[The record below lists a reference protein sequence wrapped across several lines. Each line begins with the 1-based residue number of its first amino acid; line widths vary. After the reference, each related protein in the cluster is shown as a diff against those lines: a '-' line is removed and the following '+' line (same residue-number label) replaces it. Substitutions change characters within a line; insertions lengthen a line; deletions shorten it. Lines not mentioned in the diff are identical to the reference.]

1 MTMLVV
7 THEMGFARDV
17 SSRVFY
23 MDLGE
28 VHEEGPPATLFD
40 EPRQERTR
48 AFVQRIRRQEWT
60 LAAADSDLQ
69 SLQAQMLS
77 YCERLAVPSRLQNRL
92 ILVTDELIAL
102 HRIQAPGL
110 GLDLHLSW
118 SERSAALSVL
128 TSRSDASP
136 GWLDV
141 TAAAD
146 DLGLRLIQGLVTRL
160 EEELRDG
167 RRLLTIQF

>member
-1 MTMLVV
+1 
-7 THEMGFARDV
+7 
-17 SSRVFY
+17 
-23 MDLGE
+23 
-28 VHEEGPPATLFD
+28 
-40 EPRQERTR
+40 
-48 AFVQRIRRQEWT
+48 
-60 LAAADSDLQ
+60 
-69 SLQAQMLS
+69 MLS

-141 TAAAD
+141 TAAPD